1 MNRFQSFRLY
11 TRNALGTSQ
20 SKNIMGPLPLANIT
34 NKRRDTTGR
43 PTTGNFNDKL
53 NHKHNPSTRS
63 TMEYSNTK
71 NSITKRSLWN
81 KFNSVK
87 NNLSTDSITSLLL
100 QFERLNDFK
109 SIRKLLLKA
118 SSLHLELEP
127 NLLIRLHS
135 EMGNQSKIDKI
146 VSKCKFDAKVVNEL
160 CKHYLRLNKP
170 QVCMRLLKHG
180 FYDSET
186 LVLLFENCSEHNDVL
201 RSLLLENRLVVME
214 YLLGRDKLLD
224 LDLNDS
230 RLGYLNGKLRKEPLH
245 FVLEKYLKEYMN
257 GYLDNGGSTDQM
269 QYLIQHAVNKAVSI

>member
-11 TRNALGTSQ
+11 AGNALGTSQ
-20 SKNIMGPLPLANIT
+20 SKIIMGPLPLANIP
-34 NKRRDTTGR
+34 NIRLDSTGR
-43 PTTGNFNDKL
+43 PTTGRFTDRL
-53 NHKHNPSTRS
+53 NHKHNASTS
-63 TMEYSNTK
+63 INMEYSITK
-71 NSITKRSLWN
+71 NSKTKRSLWN
-81 KFNSVK
+81 EFNSVK
-87 NNLSTDSITSLLL
+87 NNLSIDSITSLLV

-127 NLLIRLHS
+127 SLLIRLHS

-180 FYDSET
+180 FYDPET
-186 LVLLFENCSEHNDVL
+186 LVLLFENCSEYNNVL
-201 RSLLLENRLVVME
+201 RSLFLENRLVVME
-214 YLLGRDKLLD
+214 FLLDRDKLLD
-224 LDLNDS
+224 LDLNDC
-230 RLGYLNGKLRKEPLH
+230 RLGYLNGKLQKEPLQ

-257 GYLDNGGSTDQM
+257 GYLDNGGSADQM
-269 QYLIQHAVNKAVSI
+269 QYLIQHAVNKAISI